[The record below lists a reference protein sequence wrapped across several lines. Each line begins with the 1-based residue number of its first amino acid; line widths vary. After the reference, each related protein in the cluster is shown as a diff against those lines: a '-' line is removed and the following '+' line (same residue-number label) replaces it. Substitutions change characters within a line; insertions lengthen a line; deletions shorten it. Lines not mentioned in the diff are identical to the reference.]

1 MLIDALGLIAGLV
14 ALFLGGEW
22 LVKGAARFARSL
34 GVSPT
39 IIGLT
44 IVAIGTSMPELL
56 VSVGAAIS
64 GSSDLSIGNIVGSNI
79 ANIGL
84 ILGLAALIYPISVH
98 VTLVRREIPIMILT
112 ALLAY
117 FLFRDGVI
125 SARNGIVLLAGLV
138 AFISFM
144 VYSARR
150 QRRENNN
157 QLSLEDELE
166 IQAIKRSRE
175 IIRMIA
181 GIVVLM
187 VGAQLTVNNA
197 VGLARALGISE
208 LVIGITLI
216 AFGTSL
222 PELVTT
228 LVGALRKQ
236 SDLALGNVVGSN
248 IINVL
253 AVLGMTAVVRPIQVS
268 DQIVNFDGLVM
279 LGFSVLLLPFVA
291 NRRLSRWEAGLF
303 VIAYLVYV
311 TVLFTLAR

>member
-1 MLIDALGLIAGLV
+1 MLINALGLIAGLI

-22 LVKGAARFARSL
+22 LVKGAARLARSL

-98 VTLVRREIPIMILT
+98 ITLVRREIPIMILI

-117 FLFRDGVI
+117 FLFHDGVI
-125 SARNGIVLLAGLV
+125 SARNGIVLLIGLV

-144 VYSARR
+144 VYSA
-150 QRRENNN
+150 QRERNNN
-157 QLSLEDELE
+157 QLSLEDEID
-166 IQAIKRSRE
+166 IQAVKRSRE
-175 IIRMIA
+175 IIRVIA

-187 VGAQLTVNNA
+187 IGAQLTVDNA

-228 LVGALRKQ
+228 LIGALRKQ
-236 SDLALGNVVGSN
+236 SDLAIGNVVGSN
-248 IINVL
+248 IVNIL

-268 DQIVNFDGLVM
+268 EQIVYFDGLVM

-291 NRRLSRWEAGLF
+291 NRRLGRLEAAFF
-303 VIAYLVYV
+303 VIAYAIYV
-311 TVLFTLAR
+311 TILFTLTR

>member
-1 MLIDALGLIAGLV
+1 MLIDALGLIAGLI

-22 LVKGAARFARSL
+22 LVKGAARLARSL
-34 GVSPT
+34 GVSPM

-98 VTLVRREIPIMILT
+98 VTLVRREIPIMILV

-117 FLFRDGVI
+117 FLFRDGLI
-125 SARNGIVLLAGLV
+125 SARNGIVLLVGLV

-150 QRRENNN
+150 QRENNN
-157 QLSLEDELE
+157 QLSLEDEIEL
-166 IQAIKRSRE
+166 QAIKRGRE
-175 IIRMIA
+175 IIRVIA
-181 GIVVLM
+181 GIVILM
-187 VGAQLTVNNA
+187 MGAQLTVGGA

-248 IINVL
+248 IINIL

-268 DQIVNFDGLVM
+268 EQIVYFDGLVM
-279 LGFSVLLLPFVA
+279 LGFSLLLLPFVA
-291 NRRLSRWEAGLF
+291 NRRLSRWEAAFF
-303 VIAYLVYV
+303 VIAYVVYV
-311 TVLFTLAR
+311 IALFTLTR

>member
-1 MLIDALGLIAGLV
+1 MLIDALGLIAGLI

-22 LVKGAARFARSL
+22 LVKGAARLARSL
-34 GVSPT
+34 GVSPM

-98 VTLVRREIPIMILT
+98 VTLVRREIPIMILV

-117 FLFRDGVI
+117 FLFRDGLI
-125 SARNGIVLLAGLV
+125 SARNGIVLLVGLV

-150 QRRENNN
+150 QRQENNN
-157 QLSLEDELE
+157 QLSLEDEIEL
-166 IQAIKRSRE
+166 QAIKRGRE
-175 IIRMIA
+175 IIRVIA
-181 GIVVLM
+181 GIVILM
-187 VGAQLTVNNA
+187 MGAQLTVGGA
-197 VGLARALGISE
+197 VGLARALGVSE

-248 IINVL
+248 IINIL

-268 DQIVNFDGLVM
+268 EQIVYFDGLVM
-279 LGFSVLLLPFVA
+279 LGFSLLLLPFVA
-291 NRRLSRWEAGLF
+291 NRRLSRWEAAFF
-303 VIAYLVYV
+303 VIAYVVYV
-311 TVLFTLAR
+311 ITLFTLTR